1 MTKRRWTIV
10 LGAILLGGGLLWLV
24 FGREPIQ
31 EGRCKLVRKRVAPD
45 SSFMWLVEQY
55 LRPLA
60 AKPDSVRDLP
70 AGFVEPRYYTIKGGD
85 RPVLAVAD
93 FSQKLV
99 RLSVDT
105 DGDGVLSEERC
116 FTAEVNRGSP
126 VSGRGQHLGPISLL
140 SRDSPGRV
148 NDGFDVGCFRQ
159 DARGLLMPSPAFYR
173 TGKVRLAGQ
182 TYRVAVVDGDCD
194 GLFQSILPLPLADRT
209 LWSRP
214 RCDVFAIDLNRD
226 GKFDQS
232 VREKSEVCPLGR
244 LTKVEDAY
252 YALDIAPDGSS
263 LSLSRTEPQFGTLA
277 LDANDVAAEL
287 RLWSDAADQYLPA
300 NRQWQLPPGRYAA
313 IHGVLTAKDASGD
326 IWTFLASTPVFA
338 ADRMGSLDYFTIE
351 PGKTTSVR
359 IGPPFVVKTT
369 RKKTGRSS
377 DRMYISPVVVGCAGE
392 EYSAVLRRNGG
403 QLLAPAVT
411 ILDEKGTA
419 LDSSRCGH
427 T

>member
-1 MTKRRWTIV
+1 MTKRRQTIL
-10 LGAILLGGGLLWLV
+10 LGAILLGGGLLWLF
-24 FGREPIQ
+24 FGRESVE
-31 EGRCKLVRKRVAPD
+31 EGRCRLVRRDADSD
-45 SSFMWLVEQY
+45 SSLMWLAQRFVT
-55 LRPLA
+55 PLGN
-60 AKPDSVRDLP
+60 KPAGVQDLP
-70 AGFVEPRYYTIKGGD
+70 AGFDHPRYYAIQSGD
-85 RPVLAVAD
+85 ATVLAVAD

-99 RLSVDT
+99 RLCVDT

-116 FTAEVNRGSP
+116 FTAEVSTGTP
-126 VSGRGQHLGPISLL
+126 VSGSRQQLGPISLL
-140 SRDSPGRV
+140 SRDSPGRI
-148 NDGFDVGCFRQ
+148 NDAFNVGCFRQ
-159 DARGLLMPSPAFYR
+159 DARGLLMPSAAFYR
-173 TGKVRLAGQ
+173 TGKIRLAGQ

-194 GLFQSILPLPLADRT
+194 GLFKSILPLPLADRT

-226 GKFDQS
+226 GKLDQS

-252 YALDIAPDGSS
+252 YAIDIAPDGSR
-263 LSLSRTEPQFGTLA
+263 LTLSRTEPQFGTLV

-338 ADRMGSLDYFTIE
+338 ADRMGALDYFTIE

-369 RKKTGRSS
+369 MKKTGRSS
-377 DRMYISPVVVGCAGE
+377 DTMYISPVVVGCAGE